1 MRETCSRDAE
11 GKITEPFAVLTAL
24 KRLRN
29 GLRRS
34 SADKFAEDEHK
45 DERWAKSKKK
55 KHEMEN
61 RNRETGARASAE
73 LGVDGCRMGYGDG
86 V

>member
-1 MRETCSRDAE
+1 MGCGEVLLISLRKMSIRTRD
-11 GKITEPFAVLTAL
+11 G
-24 KRLRN
+24 
-29 GLRRS
+29 RR
-34 SADKFAEDEHK
+34 A
-45 DERWAKSKKK
+45 KKK